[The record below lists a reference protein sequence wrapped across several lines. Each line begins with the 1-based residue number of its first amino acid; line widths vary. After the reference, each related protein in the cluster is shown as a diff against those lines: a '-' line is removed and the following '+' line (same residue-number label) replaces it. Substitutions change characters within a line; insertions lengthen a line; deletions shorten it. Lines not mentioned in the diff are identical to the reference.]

1 MNKKYRAP
9 IPLSNKMITLKKNL
23 KNQLSQTQSLQEQI
37 HAGTTTASTITTGVS
52 HVFNVIASFLSA
64 YRQIPLVGGIL
75 QLVATLAKSIS
86 IVSDPEKL
94 IAEKIVSSIL
104 IAAIIALSIT
114 AITLGGLVAAI
125 IGTVIAS
132 AVTIMEGLGF
142 FGKIAEKFQ
151 LANSYKMKKEF
162 INLVAKRIKPDDD
175 KYNDLFEIRAIEL
188 QHELEKSYP
197 NKMEQQQFKEELNFI
212 NAVLRKKNIIPGSNK
227 ESDAYKLNQ
236 LYTKRAEQLKTLV
249 DKIALIN
256 SIIKSAE
263 QKELLNEIK
272 SLQKE
277 ITKTDDS
284 IEEIIAPL
292 AKIERDNLKS
302 TINLPLS
309 YSTFAIAAAST
320 LISIAGLL
328 VVAGVIA
335 APPIMVPVMFAVGSV
350 MAVIGLIKW
359 TAEKMAETEDAQL
372 KAEETAK
379 HQDAVLDEAL
389 SVYEQQLDLDLA
401 SHSNPARQVK
411 SLLTV
416 HDKKPALSPTE
427 NTVSSLDSRFTLFGS
442 SSREQIKVTEQK
454 AAETTN
460 EKAPTTFDSISKPTR

>member
-1 MNKKYRAP
+1 MAKKHRTP
-9 IPLSNKMITLKKNL
+9 IPLSGKMITLKKNL
-23 KNQLSQTQSLQEQI
+23 QDQLAQSKSLGEQI

-52 HVFNVIASFLSA
+52 HVFNVIDSFLSA

-86 IVSDPEKL
+86 IVSDPEKP

-114 AITLGGLVAAI
+114 AITLGGLAAAI
-125 IGTVIAS
+125 IGTIIAS
-132 AVTIMEGLGF
+132 TVTIMEGLGF

-151 LANSYKMKKEF
+151 LANSYKIKKEF
-162 INLVAKRIKPDDD
+162 IDLVAKRTEPDND

-197 NKMEQQQFKEELNFI
+197 NKMEQQLKEELNFI
-212 NAVLRKKNIIPGSNK
+212 NAVLRKKNIIPGNNK

-389 SVYEQQLDLDLA
+389 SVYEQQLNLDLA

-427 NTVSSLDSRFTLFGS
+427 STVSSLDSRFTLFGS

-454 AAETTN
+454 AAEITN
-460 EKAPTTFDSISKPTR
+460 EKAPTTFDSIPKPTR

>member
-1 MNKKYRAP
+1 MAKKYRTP
-9 IPLSNKMITLKKNL
+9 IPLSDKMMTLKKNL
-23 KNQLSQTQSLQEQI
+23 QDQLTQSKSLGEQI
-37 HAGTTTASTITTGVS
+37 HDGTTTASTITTGIN
-52 HVFNVIASFLSA
+52 HLFNVIASFLSS
-64 YRQIPLVGGIL
+64 YRQIPLVGGVL
-75 QLVATLAKSIS
+75 QLVAILAKSIS
-86 IVSDPEKL
+86 IVSDPEKS
-94 IAEKIVSSIL
+94 IAEKIISSIL

-114 AITLGGLVAAI
+114 AITLGGLAAAI

-132 AVTIMEGLGF
+132 TVTIMEGLGF

-162 INLVAKRIKPDDD
+162 IDLVAKRIEPDND
-175 KYNDLFEIRAIEL
+175 KYNDLLEIRAIEL

-197 NKMEQQQFKEELNFI
+197 NQIEQQQLKEELNFI
-212 NAVLRKKNIIPGSNK
+212 NAVLKKKNIIPGNNK
-227 ESDAYKLNQ
+227 ENDAYKLNQ
-236 LYTKRAEQLKTLV
+236 LYAKRAEQLKTLV

-256 SIIKSAE
+256 PTGKSAE
-263 QKELLNEIK
+263 QNKLLNEIK

-277 ITKTDDS
+277 ITKTDGS

-335 APPIMVPVMFAVGSV
+335 APPIMVPIMFAVGSV
-350 MAVIGLIKW
+350 MAIIGLIKW
-359 TAEKMAETEDAQL
+359 TAEKMAEIEDAQL

-379 HQDAVLDEAL
+379 HEDAVLDEAL
-389 SVYEQQLDLDLA
+389 SVYEQQLNLELVSPA
-401 SHSNPARQVK
+401 NPARQVK
-411 SLLTV
+411 NILTN
-416 HDKKPALSPTE
+416 DKELALSPTE
-427 NTVSSLDSRFTLFGS
+427 STVGSLDSRFTLFGS
-442 SSREQIKVTEQK
+442 SSREHIKVIEQNTSD
-454 AAETTN
+454 TTN
-460 EKAPTTFDSISKPTR
+460 EQTPTVFDSITKTTC

>member
-1 MNKKYRAP
+1 MAKKHRTP
-9 IPLSNKMITLKKNL
+9 IPLSGKMITLKKNL
-23 KNQLSQTQSLQEQI
+23 QDQLAQSKSLGEQI

-52 HVFNVIASFLSA
+52 HVFNVIDSFLSA

-86 IVSDPEKL
+86 IVSDPEKP

-114 AITLGGLVAAI
+114 AITLGGLAAAI
-125 IGTVIAS
+125 IGTIIAS
-132 AVTIMEGLGF
+132 TVTIMEGLGF

-151 LANSYKMKKEF
+151 LANSYKIKKEF
-162 INLVAKRIKPDDD
+162 IDLVAKRTEPDND

-197 NKMEQQQFKEELNFI
+197 NKMEQQLKEELNFI
-212 NAVLRKKNIIPGSNK
+212 NAVLRKKNIIPGNNK

-389 SVYEQQLDLDLA
+389 SVYEQQLNLDLA

>member
-1 MNKKYRAP
+1 
-9 IPLSNKMITLKKNL
+9 
-23 KNQLSQTQSLQEQI
+23 
-37 HAGTTTASTITTGVS
+37 
-52 HVFNVIASFLSA
+52 NVIDSFLSA

-75 QLVATLAKSIS
+75 QLVATVAKSIS
-86 IVSDPEKL
+86 IVSDPEKS
-94 IAEKIVSSIL
+94 IAEKIISSIL

-114 AITLGGLVAAI
+114 AITLGGLAAAI

-132 AVTIMEGLGF
+132 TVTIMEGLGF

-162 INLVAKRIKPDDD
+162 IDLVAKRIEPDND
-175 KYNDLFEIRAIEL
+175 KYNDLLEIRAIEL

-197 NKMEQQQFKEELNFI
+197 NQIEQQQLKEELNFI
-212 NAVLRKKNIIPGSNK
+212 NTVLRKKNITPGNNK
-227 ESDAYKLNQ
+227 ENDAYKLNQ
-236 LYTKRAEQLKTLV
+236 LYAKRAEQLKTLV

-256 SIIKSAE
+256 PTGKRAE
-263 QKELLNEIK
+263 QNKLLSEIK

-335 APPIMVPVMFAVGSV
+335 APPIMVPIM
-350 MAVIGLIKW
+350 
-359 TAEKMAETEDAQL
+359 
-372 KAEETAK
+372 
-379 HQDAVLDEAL
+379 
-389 SVYEQQLDLDLA
+389 
-401 SHSNPARQVK
+401 
-411 SLLTV
+411 
-416 HDKKPALSPTE
+416 
-427 NTVSSLDSRFTLFGS
+427 
-442 SSREQIKVTEQK
+442 
-454 AAETTN
+454 
-460 EKAPTTFDSISKPTR
+460 

>member
-1 MNKKYRAP
+1 M
-9 IPLSNKMITLKKNL
+9 
-23 KNQLSQTQSLQEQI
+23 
-37 HAGTTTASTITTGVS
+37 
-52 HVFNVIASFLSA
+52 
-64 YRQIPLVGGIL
+64 
-75 QLVATLAKSIS
+75 
-86 IVSDPEKL
+86 
-94 IAEKIVSSIL
+94 
-104 IAAIIALSIT
+104 
-114 AITLGGLVAAI
+114 
-125 IGTVIAS
+125 
-132 AVTIMEGLGF
+132 
-142 FGKIAEKFQ
+142 
-151 LANSYKMKKEF
+151 
-162 INLVAKRIKPDDD
+162 
-175 KYNDLFEIRAIEL
+175 
-188 QHELEKSYP
+188 
-197 NKMEQQQFKEELNFI
+197 
-212 NAVLRKKNIIPGSNK
+212 
-227 ESDAYKLNQ
+227 
-236 LYTKRAEQLKTLV
+236 KTLV

-350 MAVIGLIKW
+350 MAIIGLIKW

-389 SVYEQQLDLDLA
+389 SVYEQQLNLDLA

-427 NTVSSLDSRFTLFGS
+427 STVSSLDSRFTLFGS

-460 EKAPTTFDSISKPTR
+460 EKAPTTFDSIPKPTR

>member
-1 MNKKYRAP
+1 MSKKYRAP
-9 IPLSNKMITLKKNL
+9 IPLSGKMKTLKKNL
-23 KNQLSQTQSLQEQI
+23 QDQLAQSKSLGEQI
-37 HAGTTTASTITTGVS
+37 HAGTATASTITTGVS
-52 HVFNVIASFLSA
+52 HVFNVIASFLSN

-86 IVSDPEKL
+86 IVSDPEKP
-94 IAEKIVSSIL
+94 IAEKIISSIL
-104 IAAIIALSIT
+104 IAAIIALSI
-114 AITLGGLVAAI
+114 AASTLGGLAAAI

-132 AVTIMEGLGF
+132 TVTIMEGLGF

-162 INLVAKRIKPDDD
+162 INLVAKRIEPDND

-197 NKMEQQQFKEELNFI
+197 NKMEQQQLKEELNFI
-212 NAVLRKKNIIPGSNK
+212 NAVLRKKNIIPGNNK

-335 APPIMVPVMFAVGSV
+335 APRLWF
-350 MAVIGLIKW
+350 
-359 TAEKMAETEDAQL
+359 
-372 KAEETAK
+372 
-379 HQDAVLDEAL
+379 L
-389 SVYEQQLDLDLA
+389 SCLQ
-401 SHSNPARQVK
+401 
-411 SLLTV
+411 
-416 HDKKPALSPTE
+416 
-427 NTVSSLDSRFTLFGS
+427 
-442 SSREQIKVTEQK
+442 
-454 AAETTN
+454 
-460 EKAPTTFDSISKPTR
+460 

>member
-1 MNKKYRAP
+1 MAKKHRTP
-9 IPLSNKMITLKKNL
+9 IPLSGKMITLKKNL
-23 KNQLSQTQSLQEQI
+23 QDQLAQSKSLGEQI
-37 HAGTTTASTITTGVS
+37 HAGTTTASTITTGIS
-52 HVFNVIASFLSA
+52 HVFNVIDSFLSA

-86 IVSDPEKL
+86 IVSDPEKP

-114 AITLGGLVAAI
+114 AITLGGLAAAI
-125 IGTVIAS
+125 IGTIIAS
-132 AVTIMEGLGF
+132 TVTIMEGLGF

-151 LANSYKMKKEF
+151 LANSYKIKKEF
-162 INLVAKRIKPDDD
+162 IDLVAKRTEPDND

-197 NKMEQQQFKEELNFI
+197 NKMEQQLKEELNFI
-212 NAVLRKKNIIPGSNK
+212 NAVLRKKNIIPGNNK

-389 SVYEQQLDLDLA
+389 SVYEQQLNLDLA

-427 NTVSSLDSRFTLFGS
+427 STVSSLDSRFTLFGS

-454 AAETTN
+454 AAEITN
-460 EKAPTTFDSISKPTR
+460 EKAPTTFDSIPKPTR